1 MGVGGEST
9 EPNFNLLCY
18 RNIIN
23 CPKQAAELPARPR
36 TVGESGILRF
46 HEGENQL
53 KKYLSL

>member
-9 EPNFNLLCY
+9 EANFNLLCY
-18 RNIIN
+18 RNIN

-36 TVGESGILRF
+36 TVGELGILRF
-46 HEGENQL
+46 HEGENKL